1 MDTLQLILDEFEGGT
16 GMVSAAAGLPG
27 IDNLHK
33 KCKDKNIIELEE
45 CNKYLKEKIDH
56 FIQKIYL

>member
-1 MDTLQLILDEFEGGT
+1 MDILTKILDEFEG

-33 KCKDKNIIELEE
+33 KCKNKKIIELEE
-45 CNKYLKEKIDH
+45 CNKYLKERIDY